1 MVSEEKSQDLQKLI
15 NEITRKI
22 KNLLKALD
30 KERIAQANLQ
40 QISTA
45 LGTLID
51 RLIKLYAL
59 LENEPDA
66 KVVRI
71 EYQYPD
77 GKTADTPPWAADHPE
92 IQQAL
97 QSGRLWQTLRQ
108 DGSGED
114 SGDRTSAAGQDG
126 MVASTD
132 LPHECANLARSE
144 SDL

>member
-1 MVSEEKSQDLQKLI
+1 VPEEKSQDLQKLI

-22 KNLLKALD
+22 KSLLKALD

-40 QISTA
+40 QISAA

-51 RLIKLYAL
+51 RLIKLNAL
-59 LENEPDA
+59 LDHQPDT

-97 QSGRLWQTLRQ
+97 QSGRMWQTLRQ

-114 SGDRTSAAGQDG
+114 SGDRASAAGENSV
-126 MVASTD
+126 VASAD
-132 LPHECANLARSE
+132 LPHERENLA
-144 SDL
+144 